1 MMSGSALSSWAI
13 ARDANFYAQQ
23 IARTLGCPTSQPA
36 ALLECLRQRS
46 VSDILRVQ
54 ITVPMFLSGFGPTV
68 DGIVIQNE
76 PSVMMEE
83 LADDQQ
89 LGLFDL
95 MFGVTRIESY
105 FHISE
110 KEEKVGLEIE
120 RRDKLLRTL
129 VRNIFNYH
137 LQEIF
142 LTIVNEYTDWT
153 KAIQHDLNILE
164 GTLDALGDALVVAPI
179 VKSANYHSMTHR
191 KSYFYVF
198 SYQTED
204 GKNDRVRQGCV
215 PGEDL
220 QYVFGAPLVGTLGH
234 FSKNYSGNEVSL
246 SEAVMTYWVNFARN
260 G

>member
-1 MMSGSALSSWAI
+1 MSGSALSPWAI

-23 IARTLGCPTSQPA
+23 IARTLGCPTTQPA
-36 ALLECLRQRS
+36 TLLECLRQRS
-46 VSDILRVQ
+46 VSDILRVK
-54 ITVPMFLSGFGPTV
+54 ITVPMFLTGFGPTI

-95 MFGVTRIESY
+95 MFGVTKVESY
-105 FHISE
+105 SYISE
-110 KEEKVGLEIE
+110 KEEKVGLEID

-137 LQEIF
+137 QQEIF

-153 KAIQHDLNILE
+153 KAIQHDMNTLD

-179 VKSANYHSMTHR
+179 VKSANYHSMSHR
-191 KSYFYVF
+191 KCYFYVF
-198 SYQTED
+198 SYQTDD
-204 GKNDRVRQGCV
+204 GKYPQSKGCV
-215 PGEDL
+215 PGEEL
-220 QYVFGAPLVGTLGH
+220 NYVFGAPLVAALGH
-234 FSKNYSGNEVSL
+234 FSRNYSANEVQL
-246 SEAVMTYWVNFARN
+246 AEAVMTYWVNFARN

>member
-1 MMSGSALSSWAI
+1 MSGSALSSWAI

-54 ITVPMFLSGFGPTV
+54 ITVPMFLTGFGPTI

-95 MFGVTRIESY
+95 MFGVTRSESY
-105 FHISE
+105 FYISE
-110 KEEKVGLEIE
+110 NEEKLGLEIE

-153 KAIQHDLNILE
+153 KTVQHDQNILD
-164 GTLDALGDALVVAPI
+164 GTLDALGDALVVAPM
-179 VKSANYHSMTHR
+179 VKSANYHSMSQR

-198 SYQTED
+198 NYQTED
-204 GKNDRVRQGCV
+204 GKYPTRQGCIS
-215 PGEDL
+215 GEDL
-220 QYVFGAPLVGTLGH
+220 QYVFGAPLVGNLGH
-234 FSKNYSGNEVSL
+234 FSRNYSASEVSL
-246 SEAVMTYWVNFARN
+246 SEAVITYWVNFARN

>member
-1 MMSGSALSSWAI
+1 MMSGSALSPWAL
-13 ARDANFYAQQ
+13 ARDANYYAQQ

-54 ITVPMFLSGFGPTV
+54 ITVPMFLTGFGPTV

-76 PSVMMEE
+76 PTAMMEE

-110 KEEKVGLEIE
+110 KEEKTGLEIV

-153 KAIQHDLNILE
+153 KTTQHDINILD
-164 GTLDALGDALVVAPI
+164 GTLDALGDALVVAPV
-179 VKSANYHSMTHR
+179 VKSANYHSMSRR

-198 SYQTED
+198 SHQTDD
-204 GKNDRVRQGCV
+204 GKYPQRQGCV
-215 PGEDL
+215 PGEEL
-220 QYVFGAPLVGTLGH
+220 QFVFGAPLVGSLGH
-234 FSKNYSGNEVSL
+234 FSRNYSQGEVAL